1 MTAII
6 NKAIS
11 LQTYFINNFIRYMY
25 SPLYSHIN
33 KFTNLSSEEQDVLAS
48 MLKFSSY
55 KKKAFLHQAGETC
68 RANYF
73 VVKGCLRLYFIDIK
87 GAEQTT
93 QFAIENWWISDLTS
107 FLFQRPS
114 DFYIQAAEA
123 TEVIVIEHRYYDE
136 MFNKLPKMERYFRQI
151 FQKLH
156 QASQIRIKYLYSQT
170 AEERY
175 TNFNKLFPDFVQR
188 VPQYMLASYLG
199 FTPEFLSKIRA
210 KK

>member
-1 MTAII
+1 
-6 NKAIS
+6 
-11 LQTYFINNFIRYMY
+11 MY
-25 SPLYSHIN
+25 NALFAHIN
-33 KFTNLSSEEQDVLAS
+33 KFIDLSTDEQDILAS
-48 MLKFSSY
+48 LLKSSSF
-55 KKKAFLHQAGETC
+55 KKKAYLHEAGETC

-87 GAEQTT
+87 GTEQTT

-107 FLFQRPS
+107 FLFQKTS

-123 TEVIVIEHRYYDE
+123 TDVIVIEHRHYDE
-136 MFNKLPKMERYFRQI
+136 IFEKLPKLEKYFRLI

-175 TNFNKLFPDFVQR
+175 TNFSTLFPEFVQR
-188 VPQYMLASYLG
+188 IPQYMLASYLG

-210 KK
+210 RK

>member
-1 MTAII
+1 
-6 NKAIS
+6 
-11 LQTYFINNFIRYMY
+11 MY
-25 SPLYSHIN
+25 SQLFNHIK
-33 KFTNLSSEEQDVLAS
+33 KFIELTTEEEEMLSTY
-48 MLKFSSY
+48 LKSISV
-55 KKKAFLHQAGETC
+55 KKKQFLLEQGQIC

-93 QFAIENWWISDLTS
+93 QFAIENWWITDLTS
-107 FLFQRPS
+107 FLFQKPS
-114 DFYIQAAEA
+114 EFYIQAAETA
-123 TEVIVIEHRYYDE
+123 EIIAIEPHHYDE
-136 MFNKLPKMERYFRQI
+136 MFRKLPKLERYFRLI
-151 FQKLH
+151 LQKNH
-156 QASQIRIKYLYSQT
+156 QASQMRIKYLYSQT

-175 TNFNKLFPDFVQR
+175 RHFNHLFPEFVQR

>member
-1 MTAII
+1 
-6 NKAIS
+6 
-11 LQTYFINNFIRYMY
+11 MY
-25 SPLYSHIN
+25 NALFNHIN
-33 KFTNLSSEEQDVLAS
+33 KFTDLNIEEQEILAS
-48 MLKFSSY
+48 MLKTESF
-55 KKKAFLHQAGETC
+55 KKKAFLHEAGATC

-107 FLFQRPS
+107 YLFLKPS
-114 DFYIQAAEA
+114 DFYIQAAES
-123 TEVIVIEHRYYDE
+123 TEVIIIEQHHYDE
-136 MFNKLPKMERYFRQI
+136 LFERLPKLEKYFRSI

-175 TNFNKLFPDFVQR
+175 TNFNKSFPEFVQR

>member
-1 MTAII
+1 
-6 NKAIS
+6 
-11 LQTYFINNFIRYMY
+11 MY
-25 SPLYSHIN
+25 SALYNHIK
-33 KFTNLSSEEQDVLAS
+33 KFTDLDAEEQEILGS
-48 MLKFSSY
+48 LLKSSSF
-55 KKKAFLHQAGETC
+55 KKKAFLHEAGETC
-68 RANYF
+68 RSNYF

-93 QFAIENWWISDLTS
+93 QFAIENWWMSDLTS
-107 FLFQRPS
+107 FLFQKPS
-114 DFYIQAAEA
+114 EFYIQAAEA
-123 TEVIVIEHRYYDE
+123 TEVIAIDNRHYDE
-136 MFNKLPKMERYFRQI
+136 LFDKLPKMEKYFRLI

-156 QASQIRIKYLYSQT
+156 QASQVRIKYLYSQT

-175 TNFNKLFPDFVQR
+175 TNFNKSFPAFVQR

>member
-1 MTAII
+1 MGSA
-6 NKAIS
+6 
-11 LQTYFINNFIRYMY
+11 
-25 SPLYSHIN
+25 LYNHIN
-33 KFTNLSSEEQDVLAS
+33 KFIDWSTDEHETLAPFLQS
-48 MLKFSSY
+48 FSV
-55 KKKAFLHQAGETC
+55 KKKAFLLAQGQIC

-93 QFAIENWWISDLTS
+93 QFAIENWWITDLTS
-107 FLFQRPS
+107 FLFQEHS
-114 DFYIQAAEA
+114 EFYIQAAEP
-123 TEVIVIEHRYYDE
+123 TEVIAIENHHYE
-136 MFNKLPKMERYFRQI
+136 KMFHQLPKLERYFRLI
-151 FQKLH
+151 LQKNH
-156 QASQIRIKYLYSQT
+156 QASQRRIKFLYSQT

-175 TNFNKLFPDFVQR
+175 RNFNHLFPAFVQR

>member
-1 MTAII
+1 
-6 NKAIS
+6 
-11 LQTYFINNFIRYMY
+11 MY
-25 SPLYSHIN
+25 NALFAHIN
-33 KFTNLSSEEQDVLAS
+33 RFIDLSTDEQDILAS
-48 MLKFSSY
+48 LLKSSSY
-55 KKKAFLHQAGETC
+55 KKKAYLHEAGETC

-107 FLFQRPS
+107 FLFQKTS

-123 TEVIVIEHRYYDE
+123 TDVIVIEHHHYDE
-136 MFNKLPKMERYFRQI
+136 IFEKLPRLEKYFRLI

-175 TNFNKLFPDFVQR
+175 TNFNTLFPEFVQR
-188 VPQYMLASYLG
+188 IPQYMLASYLG

-210 KK
+210 RK

>member
-1 MTAII
+1 
-6 NKAIS
+6 
-11 LQTYFINNFIRYMY
+11 MY
-25 SPLYSHIN
+25 QALFAHIN
-33 KFTNLSSEEQDVLAS
+33 KFIELSTDEQEILATL
-48 MLKFSSY
+48 LKSSSY
-55 KKKAFLHQAGETC
+55 KKKAFLHEAGATC

-107 FLFQRPS
+107 FLFQQPS

-123 TEVIVIEHRYYDE
+123 TEVIIIERRHYDE
-136 MFNKLPKMERYFRQI
+136 IFEKLPRLEKYFRLI

-175 TNFNKLFPDFVQR
+175 TNFSTLFPEFVQR
-188 VPQYMLASYLG
+188 IPQYMLASYLG

-210 KK
+210 RK

>member
-1 MTAII
+1 
-6 NKAIS
+6 
-11 LQTYFINNFIRYMY
+11 MY
-25 SPLYSHIN
+25 SSLYNHIN
-33 KFTNLSSEEQDVLAS
+33 RFIDLSSDEKEILAS
-48 MLKFSSY
+48 LLKSFSF
-55 KKKAFLHQAGETC
+55 KKKSYLHHAGETC
-68 RANYF
+68 KANYF

-107 FLFQRPS
+107 FIFQKPS

-123 TEVIVIEHRYYDE
+123 TEVIAIEHHHYEELFER
-136 MFNKLPKMERYFRQI
+136 LPKLEKYFRLI

-156 QASQIRIKYLYSQT
+156 QASQLRIKYLYSQT

-175 TNFNKLFPDFVQR
+175 FNFNKLFPEFVQR
-188 VPQYMLASYLG
+188 IPQYMLASYLG

>member
-1 MTAII
+1 
-6 NKAIS
+6 
-11 LQTYFINNFIRYMY
+11 MY
-25 SPLYSHIN
+25 NALFAHIN
-33 KFTNLSSEEQDVLAS
+33 RFIDLSTDEQDILAS
-48 MLKFSSY
+48 LLKSSSY
-55 KKKAFLHQAGETC
+55 KKKAYLHEAGETC

-107 FLFQRPS
+107 FLFQKTS

-123 TEVIVIEHRYYDE
+123 TDVIVIEHHHYDE
-136 MFNKLPKMERYFRQI
+136 IFEKLPRLEKYFRMI

-175 TNFNKLFPDFVQR
+175 TNFNTLFPEFVQR
-188 VPQYMLASYLG
+188 IPQYMLASYLG

-210 KK
+210 RK

>member
-1 MTAII
+1 MTNADQEI
-6 NKAIS
+6 
-11 LQTYFINNFIRYMY
+11 
-25 SPLYSHIN
+25 
-33 KFTNLSSEEQDVLAS
+33 LAS
-48 MLKFSSY
+48 ILKSNSF

-68 RANYF
+68 KANYF

-87 GAEQTT
+87 GVEQTT

-107 FLFQRPS
+107 FLFQKSS

-123 TEVIVIEHRYYDE
+123 TEVIAIERRHYDE
-136 MFNKLPKMERYFRQI
+136 IFEKIPKLEKYFRLI

-175 TNFNKLFPDFVQR
+175 TNFNRSFPDFVQR

>member
-1 MTAII
+1 MGSA
-6 NKAIS
+6 
-11 LQTYFINNFIRYMY
+11 
-25 SPLYSHIN
+25 LYKHIN
-33 KFTNLSSEEQDVLAS
+33 KFINLNKDEQEVLAPFLQPLS
-48 MLKFSSY
+48 V
-55 KKKAFLHQAGETC
+55 KKKGFLLEEGQTC

-93 QFAIENWWISDLTS
+93 QFAIENWWITDLTS
-107 FLFQRPS
+107 FLFQEHS
-114 DFYIQAAEA
+114 EFYIQAAEP
-123 TEVIVIEHRYYDE
+123 TDVIAIGNNQYEE
-136 MFNKLPKMERYFRQI
+136 MFHQLPKLERYFRLI
-151 FQKLH
+151 LQKNH
-156 QASQIRIKYLYSQT
+156 QASQRRIKFLYSQT

-175 TNFNKLFPDFVQR
+175 RNFNRLFPEFVQR

>member
-1 MTAII
+1 MLDAIF
-6 NKAIS
+6 N
-11 LQTYFINNFIRYMY
+11 
-25 SPLYSHIN
+25 HIN
-33 KFTNLSSEEQDVLAS
+33 RFTDLSEEEQAVLGT
-48 MLKFSSY
+48 MLKTTSY
-55 KKKAFLHQAGETC
+55 KKKAFLHEAGEIC
-68 RANYF
+68 KGNYF

-107 FLFQRPS
+107 YLMHKPS
-114 DFYIQAAEA
+114 DFYIQAAEE
-123 TEVIVIEHRYYDE
+123 TQVIVLERRDYDE
-136 MFNKLPKMERYFRQI
+136 LFDKLPKLERYFRLI

-175 TNFNKLFPDFVQR
+175 VNFNKLFPEFVQR

>member
-1 MTAII
+1 
-6 NKAIS
+6 
-11 LQTYFINNFIRYMY
+11 MY
-25 SPLYSHIN
+25 QALFTHIN
-33 KFTNLSSEEQDVLAS
+33 KFIDLSSEEQDLLTS
-48 MLKFSSY
+48 LLKSFSF
-55 KKKAFLHQAGETC
+55 KKKAYVLEAGETC

-107 FLFQRPS
+107 FIFQKQS
-114 DFYIQAAEA
+114 DFFIQAAEQ
-123 TEVIVIEHRYYDE
+123 TEVIAIEHHHYQE
-136 MFNKLPKMERYFRQI
+136 MFEKLPKLEKYFRLI
-151 FQKLH
+151 YQKLH

-175 TNFNKLFPDFVQR
+175 TNFNKLFPEFVQR

-210 KK
+210 KR

>member
-1 MTAII
+1 MGNA
-6 NKAIS
+6 
-11 LQTYFINNFIRYMY
+11 
-25 SPLYSHIN
+25 LYQHIN
-33 KFTNLSSEEQDVLAS
+33 KFIDLNKDEQAVLAS
-48 MLKFSSY
+48 FLQSFSV
-55 KKKAFLHQAGETC
+55 KKKAFLLEQGQKC

-93 QFAIENWWISDLTS
+93 QFAIENWWITDLTS
-107 FLFQRPS
+107 FLFQEQS
-114 DFYIQAAEA
+114 EFFIQAAEP
-123 TEVIVIEHRYYDE
+123 TEVIAIENHHYDE
-136 MFNKLPKMERYFRQI
+136 MFLKLPKLERYFRLI
-151 FQKLH
+151 LQKNH
-156 QASQIRIKYLYSQT
+156 QASQRRIKFLYSQT

-175 TNFNKLFPDFVQR
+175 RNFNHLFPEFVQR

>member
-1 MTAII
+1 MF
-6 NKAIS
+6 N
-11 LQTYFINNFIRYMY
+11 
-25 SPLYSHIN
+25 PLYNHIGR
-33 KFTNLSSEEQDVLAS
+33 FIDLSDDERETLGSL
-48 MLKFSSY
+48 LKSFSF
-55 KKKAFLHQAGETC
+55 KKKSFLLEHGQIC

-107 FLFQRPS
+107 FMFQKPS
-114 DFYIQAAEA
+114 EFYIQAAEA
-123 TEVIVIEHRYYDE
+123 TEVIVIEQHHHE
-136 MFNKLPKMERYFRQI
+136 EIFNKIPKLERYFRLI
-151 FQKLH
+151 LQKTH
-156 QASQIRIKYLYSQT
+156 QASQMRIKFLYSQT

-175 TNFNKLFPDFVQR
+175 LHFNKLFLGFVQR

-210 KK
+210 KKVL

>member
-1 MTAII
+1 
-6 NKAIS
+6 
-11 LQTYFINNFIRYMY
+11 MY
-25 SPLYSHIN
+25 NALFAHIN
-33 KFTNLSSEEQDVLAS
+33 KFIDLSTDEQDILAS
-48 MLKFSSY
+48 LLKSSSF
-55 KKKAFLHQAGETC
+55 KKKAYLHEAGETC

-107 FLFQRPS
+107 FLFQKTS

-123 TEVIVIEHRYYDE
+123 TDVIVIEHRHYDE
-136 MFNKLPKMERYFRQI
+136 IFEKVPKLEKYFRLI

-175 TNFNKLFPDFVQR
+175 TNFSTLFPEFVQR
-188 VPQYMLASYLG
+188 IPQYMLASYLG

>member
-1 MTAII
+1 
-6 NKAIS
+6 
-11 LQTYFINNFIRYMY
+11 MY
-25 SPLYSHIN
+25 TPLYNHIN
-33 KFTNLSSEEQDVLAS
+33 KFIDLSNDEQEILAT
-48 MLKFSSY
+48 MLKSATY
-55 KKKAFLHQAGETC
+55 KKKAFLHEAGATC
-68 RANYF
+68 RENYF

-107 FLFQRPS
+107 FLFQKPS

-123 TEVIVIEHRYYDE
+123 TDVIVIEHRHYDE
-136 MFNKLPKMERYFRQI
+136 MFEKLPKLEKYFRLI
-151 FQKLH
+151 FQKQH

-175 TNFNKLFPDFVQR
+175 FNFNKLFPDFVQR

>member
-1 MTAII
+1 MYTA
-6 NKAIS
+6 
-11 LQTYFINNFIRYMY
+11 
-25 SPLYSHIN
+25 LYNHIN
-33 KFTNLSSEEQDVLAS
+33 KFIDLSPDEQEILAS
-48 MLKFSSY
+48 LLKDLSF
-55 KKKAFLHQAGETC
+55 KKKAYLLEAGETC

-87 GAEQTT
+87 GVEQTT

-107 FLFQRPS
+107 FLFQKTS

-123 TEVIVIEHRYYDE
+123 TEVIAIEHRHYNE
-136 MFNKLPKMERYFRQI
+136 LFAKLPKLEKYFRLI
-151 FQKLH
+151 YQKLH

-175 TNFNKLFPDFVQR
+175 FHFKKLFPEFVQR
-188 VPQYMLASYLG
+188 IPQYMLASYLG

>member
-1 MTAII
+1 MGSALFKHIKKFIDWNTDDEGVLAPF
-6 NKAIS
+6 
-11 LQTYFINNFIRYMY
+11 LQTI
-25 SPLYSHIN
+25 S
-33 KFTNLSSEEQDVLAS
+33 V
-48 MLKFSSY
+48 
-55 KKKAFLHQAGETC
+55 KKKGFLLEQGQTC

-93 QFAIENWWISDLTS
+93 QFAIENWWITDLTS
-107 FLFQRPS
+107 FLFKEYS
-114 DFYIQAAEA
+114 EFYIQAAEP
-123 TEVIVIEHRYYDE
+123 TEVIAIENHHYDE
-136 MFNKLPKMERYFRQI
+136 MFRKLPKLERYFRLI
-151 FQKLH
+151 LQKNH
-156 QASQIRIKYLYSQT
+156 QASQRRIKFLYSQT

-175 TNFNKLFPDFVQR
+175 RNFNQLFPEFVQR

>member
-1 MTAII
+1 
-6 NKAIS
+6 
-11 LQTYFINNFIRYMY
+11 MY
-25 SPLYSHIN
+25 NALFAHIN
-33 KFTNLSSEEQDVLAS
+33 RFIDLSTDEQDILATL
-48 MLKFSSY
+48 LKSSSF
-55 KKKAFLHQAGETC
+55 KKKAYLHEAGETC

-107 FLFQRPS
+107 FLFQKTS

-123 TEVIVIEHRYYDE
+123 TDVIVIEHRHYDE
-136 MFNKLPKMERYFRQI
+136 IFEKLPKLEKYFRLI

-175 TNFNKLFPDFVQR
+175 TNFNTLFPEFVQR
-188 VPQYMLASYLG
+188 IPQYMLASYLG

>member
-1 MTAII
+1 M
-6 NKAIS
+6 
-11 LQTYFINNFIRYMY
+11 F
-25 SPLYSHIN
+25 SPLYNHIS
-33 KFTNLSSEEQDVLAS
+33 KFVDLSDDERETLGSL
-48 MLKFSSY
+48 LKSFSF
-55 KKKAFLHQAGETC
+55 KKKAFLLEHGEIC

-107 FLFQRPS
+107 FMFQKPS
-114 DFYIQAAEA
+114 AFFIQAAEA
-123 TEVIVIEHRYYDE
+123 TEVIAIDHRHHDE
-136 MFNKLPKMERYFRQI
+136 IFNKIPKLERYFRLI
-151 FQKLH
+151 LQKTH
-156 QASQIRIKYLYSQT
+156 QASQMRIKFLYSQT

-175 TNFNKLFPDFVQR
+175 FHFNKLFPGFVQR

-210 KK
+210 KKVL

>member
-1 MTAII
+1 MGSA
-6 NKAIS
+6 
-11 LQTYFINNFIRYMY
+11 LFR
-25 SPLYSHIN
+25 HIN
-33 KFTNLSSEEQDVLAS
+33 KFIDFSSDEQDILAPLLQS
-48 MLKFSSY
+48 FSV
-55 KKKAFLHQAGETC
+55 KKKAFLLTEGQTC

-93 QFAIENWWISDLTS
+93 QFAIENWWITDLTS
-107 FLFQRPS
+107 FLFQQPTE
-114 DFYIQAAEA
+114 FYIQAAEA
-123 TEVIVIEHRYYDE
+123 TEVISIAHHHYDE
-136 MFNKLPKMERYFRQI
+136 MFSKLPKLERYFRLI
-151 FQKLH
+151 LQKNH
-156 QASQIRIKYLYSQT
+156 QASQRRIKFLYSQT

-175 TNFNKLFPDFVQR
+175 SHFNSLFPEFVQR

>member
-1 MTAII
+1 
-6 NKAIS
+6 
-11 LQTYFINNFIRYMY
+11 MY
-25 SPLYSHIN
+25 QALFAHIN
-33 KFTNLSSEEQDVLAS
+33 KFLELSTDEQEILATL
-48 MLKFSSY
+48 LKSSSY
-55 KKKAFLHQAGETC
+55 KKKAFLHEAGATC

-107 FLFQRPS
+107 FLFQQPS

-123 TEVIVIEHRYYDE
+123 TEVIIIERRHYDE
-136 MFNKLPKMERYFRQI
+136 IFEKLPRLEKYFRLI

-175 TNFNKLFPDFVQR
+175 TNFSTLFPAFVQR
-188 VPQYMLASYLG
+188 IPQYMLASYLG

-210 KK
+210 RK

>member
-1 MTAII
+1 MEMGST
-6 NKAIS
+6 
-11 LQTYFINNFIRYMY
+11 
-25 SPLYSHIN
+25 LYKHIN
-33 KFTNLSSEEQDVLAS
+33 KFIDLSNDEQEILAPF
-48 MLKFSSY
+48 LKSFSV
-55 KKKAFLHQAGETC
+55 KKKAFLLAEGQTC

-93 QFAIENWWISDLTS
+93 QFAIENWWITDLTS
-107 FLFQRPS
+107 FLFQEQS
-114 DFYIQAAEA
+114 EFYIQAAET
-123 TEVIVIEHRYYDE
+123 TEVIAIENHHYDE
-136 MFNKLPKMERYFRQI
+136 MFHKLPKLERYFRLI
-151 FQKLH
+151 LQKNH
-156 QASQIRIKYLYSQT
+156 QASQRRIKFLYSQT

-175 TNFNKLFPDFVQR
+175 RHFNRLFPEFVQR

>member
-1 MTAII
+1 MYHPLFAHID
-6 NKAIS
+6 K
-11 LQTYFINNFIRYMY
+11 FIDL
-25 SPLYSHIN
+25 S
-33 KFTNLSSEEQDVLAS
+33 TNEQETLATL
-48 MLKFSSY
+48 LKTSSY
-55 KKKAFLHQAGETC
+55 KKKAFLHEAGTTC
-68 RANYF
+68 QANYF

-107 FLFQRPS
+107 FLFRQTS

-123 TEVIVIEHRYYDE
+123 TEVIIIERRHYDE
-136 MFNKLPKMERYFRQI
+136 LFEKLPCMEKYFRLI

-175 TNFNKLFPDFVQR
+175 TNFNALFPEFVQR
-188 VPQYMLASYLG
+188 IPQYMLASYLG

-210 KK
+210 RK

>member
-1 MTAII
+1 
-6 NKAIS
+6 
-11 LQTYFINNFIRYMY
+11 MY
-25 SPLYSHIN
+25 KPLFNHIN
-33 KFTNLSSEEQDVLAS
+33 KFTSLNHKEQAVLAS
-48 MLKFSSY
+48 MLRTASY
-55 KKKAFLHQAGETC
+55 KKKAFLHESGAIC
-68 RANYF
+68 RSNYF

-107 FLFQRPS
+107 FLFQKHS
-114 DFYIQAAEA
+114 DFYIQAAET
-123 TEVIVIEHRYYDE
+123 TEVIVIDRHQYDE
-136 MFNKLPKMERYFRQI
+136 LFEKLPSMERYFRLI
-151 FQKLH
+151 YQKLH
-156 QASQIRIKYLYSQT
+156 QASQIRIKYLYSQG

-175 TNFNKLFPDFVQR
+175 TNFSTSFPEFVQR

>member
-1 MTAII
+1 M
-6 NKAIS
+6 
-11 LQTYFINNFIRYMY
+11 
-25 SPLYSHIN
+25 LYSGRYIEFNALYNHIN
-33 KFTNLSSEEQDVLAS
+33 KFIDLTAEEQEILAS
-48 MLKFSSY
+48 LLKSYSY
-55 KKKAFLHQAGETC
+55 KKKAFLHEAGETC

-107 FLFQRPS
+107 FLFQKQS
-114 DFYIQAAEA
+114 DFYIQAAES
-123 TEVIVIEHRYYDE
+123 TEVIAIERRHYDDL
-136 MFNKLPKMERYFRQI
+136 FDKLPKLEKYFRLI

-175 TNFNKLFPDFVQR
+175 TNFNKLFPEFVQR